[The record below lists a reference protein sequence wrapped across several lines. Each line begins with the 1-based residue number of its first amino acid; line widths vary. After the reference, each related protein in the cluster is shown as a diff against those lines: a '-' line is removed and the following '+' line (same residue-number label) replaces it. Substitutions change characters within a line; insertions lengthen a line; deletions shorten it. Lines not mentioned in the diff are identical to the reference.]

1 MKVRR
6 ILQLLSWGLLLY
18 LLGDTFMH
26 IEWAVTKN
34 NALTSMQKA
43 EIDSMQDVGAL
54 KYKAKENLD
63 VIRNVHRQYS
73 RKSIIAFWLLVTLI
87 TVQVFLLFNRNARE
101 N

>member
-6 ILQLLSWGLLLY
+6 ILQLLSLGLLLY

-63 VIRNVHRQYS
+63 VIRNIHRYHS
-73 RKSIIAFWLLVTLI
+73 GRSVNNFWLLTGIIIL
-87 TVQVFLLFNRNARE
+87 QSFLLFKRQTIN
-101 N
+101 